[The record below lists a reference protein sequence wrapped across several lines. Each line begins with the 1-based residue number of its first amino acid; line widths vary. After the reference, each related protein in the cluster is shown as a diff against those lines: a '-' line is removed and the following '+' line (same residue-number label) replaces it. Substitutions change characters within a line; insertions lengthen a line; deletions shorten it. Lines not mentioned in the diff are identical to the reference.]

1 MAFMPFQYLPPQ
13 LVALWITGRRDCQY
27 EPFSLTIYGEQTRC
41 RRSACALIR
50 GAHDLGVTFST
61 RLRPRGR
68 TPWERS
74 ACDSASYT
82 PAMANT
88 QFDRITVSPDRLGG
102 KPCIRELR
110 ISVGMVVQMV
120 AAGKTIDEI
129 LAEYPYLEAEDVKQ
143 ALAYSAALAENEY
156 HLVLRPSA

>member
-1 MAFMPFQYLPPQ
+1 M
-13 LVALWITGRRDCQY
+13 T
-27 EPFSLTIYGEQTRC
+27 
-41 RRSACALIR
+41 RSASAAACGPLPCQFCPVRQCQIR
-50 GAHDLGVTFST
+50 RAEESDPPHDGASSRST
-61 RLRPRGR
+61 QGEADAFR
-68 TPWERS
+68 RS
-74 ACDSASYT
+74 ACDSPSYT
-82 PAMANT
+82 PATVNP
-88 QFDRITVSPDRLGG
+88 QFDRITVDPDRLGG

-120 AAGKTIDEI
+120 AAGKTTDEI